1 MLVSRMLLTSVVAAA
16 LVGCASGAQVAAL
29 SEPSPDPTTSVLT
42 GSPTAPSPSATAS
55 SATASSHRSQ
65 GTIVGEYRLVGG
77 PAPGVNQPE
86 PATIWVYAGHV
97 DLSQMSHAK
106 VAAHTNTDDSG
117 HFTLSLDPGAYTLF
131 GSQGLS
137 SSVATDGCGVP
148 VSVQVEAS
156 TRTTIDL
163 ACSVP

>member
-1 MLVSRMLLTSVVAAA
+1 MPVSRMLLTSVVAAA
-16 LVGCASGAQVAAL
+16 LAGCASGAQVAAL

-42 GSPTAPSPSATAS
+42 GSPTGPSPRATAG
-55 SATASSHRSQ
+55 SHRSQ

-106 VAAHTNTDDSG
+106 VAAHTNTDGSG
-117 HFTLSLDPGAYTLF
+117 HFTLSLDPGAYALF

-148 VSVQVEAS
+148 VSVQVKAS

>member
-1 MLVSRMLLTSVVAAA
+1 VLGSLVVVVAVLPATS
-16 LVGCASGAQVAAL
+16 GCSR
-29 SEPSPDPTTSVLT
+29 
-42 GSPTAPSPSATAS
+42 
-55 SATASSHRSQ
+55 HRSE
-65 GTIVGEYRLVGG
+65 GTVVGEYRLVGG

-86 PATIWVYAGHV
+86 PATIWAYAGHV
-97 DLSQMSHAK
+97 DLSHMSHAK
-106 VAAHTNTDDSG
+106 VAAHTNTDGSG
-117 HFTLSLDPGAYTLF
+117 HFTLSLRPGAYTLF

-163 ACSVP
+163 VCSVP